1 MTPYDWLLIFL
12 GGGLLV
18 LFAVDGLLRGLF
30 SAVVLWSATLVSAAV
45 YGEVAFRVQ
54 AIGGSNPVLTRGVV
68 FDILFVIF
76 LIAGYLLIRLAF
88 PITKLPS
95 LGILDNLMGLLLGV
109 VLAAVLISLLVNSM
123 GVMTLER
130 WPVNEEGWTALRTAY
145 VRSGLRPVTT
155 RVVAVYSWLFVPFF
169 RGLPPV
175 LVPQ

>member
-30 SAVVLWSATLVSAAV
+30 SAVVLWSATLASAAL
-45 YGEVAFRVQ
+45 YRELAFRVQ

-68 FDILFVIF
+68 FDILFVLF
-76 LIAGYLLIRLAF
+76 LIAGYVLIRLAF
-88 PITKLPS
+88 PVTKLPS
-95 LGILDNLMGLLLGV
+95 LGFLDNLLGLVVGV
-109 VLAAVLISLLVNSM
+109 VITVTLISVLVNSM
-123 GVMTLER
+123 GVMTVER
-130 WPVNEEGWTALRTAY
+130 WPVNEQGWTALRSAY
-145 VRSGLRPVTT
+145 VRSGLRPLTT
-155 RVVAVYSWLFVPFF
+155 RVMGAYGWLFVPFF